1 MREGKFVKIIAPG
14 GATLNFV
21 GVTGTT
27 EKVLMEVSA
36 VARLCDRGC
45 QVFEIK
51 EEAAAEEGKE
61 PKVTYTPLYNNFE
74 EVSGVEIFTEKQKAD
89 FEKRGFKECN
99 EDNGGNRQIDSKEL
113 EDILVTDIESII
125 ETLKHNEETERIEII
140 SEKLKKHIAELNAQE
155 EVETEPKTE
164 EEIVEEKASAHFK
177 KHFKDLEEEEKAKEA
192 EAAKSEEEKA
202 KESALDKGI
211 VYRQLPR
218 FGNKPSSSSFR
229 YNEEGGIEEDTSD
242 KSGANPKSNS
252 DTTVAPPTP
261 VTPAGSD
268 EHTTS
273 PSTTERTETGEATH
287 EATPGN
293 PETTGSTTSGKP
305 GKKKNGSQAPE
316 EATSPGRRTEENPT
330 PVVPGPIQPPP
341 QPEDYL

>member
-36 VARLCDRGC
+36 VAKLCDRGC

-61 PKVTYTPLYNNFE
+61 PKVTYTPLYNNFDL
-74 EVSGVEIFTEKQKAD
+74 VSGVELFTEKQKAD

-113 EDILVTDIESII
+113 EDIFVSDIEYII
-125 ETLKHNEETERIEII
+125 ETLKNNEETERIEII

-164 EEIVEEKASAHFK
+164 EKIIEEKASARFK

-252 DTTVAPPTP
+252 DTG

-305 GKKKNGSQAPE
+305 GKKKNDNQAPD
-316 EATSPGRRTEENPT
+316 EATSPGRRAEENPT

-341 QPEDYL
+341 QPEDHL

>member
-36 VARLCDRGC
+36 VAKLCDRGC

-51 EEAAAEEGKE
+51 EEAAEEGKE

-74 EVSGVEIFTEKQKAD
+74 EVSGVEIFTAKQVEELK
-89 FEKRGFKECN
+89 KRGFKECH
-99 EDNGGNRQIDSKEL
+99 EDNGGNRQVDSKEL
-113 EDILVTDIESII
+113 EDIFVQDIESLIKAL
-125 ETLKHNEETERIEII
+125 ESNEENDRIVAIG
-140 SEKLKKHIAELNAQE
+140 EKLKLHIAELDAQE
-155 EVETEPKTE
+155 KVETEPKTE
-164 EEIVEEKASAHFK
+164 EEVVEEKVSAHFK

-229 YNEEGGIEEDTSD
+229 YNEEGGIEGDTSD

-252 DTTVAPPTP
+252 DTG

-293 PETTGSTTSGKP
+293 PETTGSTGGKP
-305 GKKKNGSQAPE
+305 GKKKNNSQAPD

-341 QPEDYL
+341 EPDDHL

>member
-36 VARLCDRGC
+36 VAKLCDRGC

-51 EEAAAEEGKE
+51 EEAAEEGKE
-61 PKVTYTPLYNNFE
+61 PKVTYTPLYNNFDL
-74 EVSGVEIFTEKQKAD
+74 VSGVELFTEKQKAD

-99 EDNGGNRQIDSKEL
+99 ENNGGNRQIDSKEL

-164 EEIVEEKASAHFK
+164 EEIVEEKASARFK

-242 KSGANPKSNS
+242 KSGANPKSGS
-252 DTTVAPPTP
+252 DATG

-305 GKKKNGSQAPE
+305 GKKKNGSQAQD
-316 EATSPGRRTEENPT
+316 EATSPGRRAEENPDT
-330 PVVPGPIQPPP
+330 GIVQPPP

>member
-36 VARLCDRGC
+36 VAKLCDRGC

-61 PKVTYTPLYNNFE
+61 PKVTYTPLYNNFDL
-74 EVSGVEIFTEKQKAD
+74 VSGVELFTEKQKAD

-164 EEIVEEKASAHFK
+164 EEIVEEKASARFK

-252 DTTVAPPTP
+252 DTG

-305 GKKKNGSQAPE
+305 GKKKNGTQPPE
-316 EATSPGRRTEENPT
+316 EATSPGRRAEENPT

-341 QPEDYL
+341 QPKDHL

>member
-51 EEAAAEEGKE
+51 EEAAEEGKE
-61 PKVTYTPLYNNFE
+61 PKVTYTPLYNNFDL
-74 EVSGVEIFTEKQKAD
+74 VSGVELFTEKQKAD

-99 EDNGGNRQIDSKEL
+99 EDNGGNRQVDSKEL

-164 EEIVEEKASAHFK
+164 EQIVEEKASARFK

-242 KSGANPKSNS
+242 KSGANPKSGA
-252 DTTVAPPTP
+252 DTG

-273 PSTTERTETGEATH
+273 PSTTERTETNEATH

-305 GKKKNGSQAPE
+305 GKKKNTQPPE
-316 EATSPGRRTEENPT
+316 EATTPGRRAEENPNAGI
-330 PVVPGPIQPPP
+330 VQPPP
-341 QPEDYL
+341 QPEDHL

>member
-27 EKVLMEVSA
+27 EKVLMEISA
-36 VARLCDRGC
+36 VAKLCDRGC

-51 EEAAAEEGKE
+51 EEAAEEGKE

-74 EVSGVEIFTEKQKAD
+74 EVSGVEIFTAKQV
-89 FEKRGFKECN
+89 EELQKRGFKECH
-99 EDNGGNRQIDSKEL
+99 EDNGGNRQVDSKEL
-113 EDILVTDIESII
+113 EDIFVQDIESLI
-125 ETLKHNEETERIEII
+125 EALESNEENDRIVAIG
-140 SEKLKKHIAELNAQE
+140 EKIKLHIAELDAQE
-155 EVETEPKTE
+155 KVETEPKTE
-164 EEIVEEKASAHFK
+164 EKIVEEKVSAHFK

-192 EAAKSEEEKA
+192 EAAKSEEDKA

-229 YNEEGGIEEDTSD
+229 YNEEGGIEGDTSD

-252 DTTVAPPTP
+252 DTA

-305 GKKKNGSQAPE
+305 GKKKNGGSQAPD
-316 EATSPGRRTEENPT
+316 EATSPGRRAEENPT

-341 QPEDYL
+341 EPDDHL

>member
-61 PKVTYTPLYNNFE
+61 PKVTYTPLYNNFDL
-74 EVSGVEIFTEKQKAD
+74 VSGVEIFTEKQKAD

-164 EEIVEEKASAHFK
+164 EEIVEEKASARFK

-252 DTTVAPPTP
+252 DAG

-293 PETTGSTTSGKP
+293 PETTGSTTTGKP
-305 GKKKNGSQAPE
+305 GKKKNGSQAPD
-316 EATSPGRRTEENPT
+316 EAISPGRRAEENPT

-341 QPEDYL
+341 QPEDHL

>member
-36 VARLCDRGC
+36 VAKLCDRGC

-61 PKVTYTPLYNNFE
+61 PKVTYTPLYNNFDL
-74 EVSGVEIFTEKQKAD
+74 VSGVEIFTEKQKAD

-164 EEIVEEKASAHFK
+164 EEIVEEKTSARFK

-242 KSGANPKSNS
+242 KSGANPKSNG
-252 DTTVAPPTP
+252 DAGA
-261 VTPAGSD
+261 TPAGSD

-305 GKKKNGSQAPE
+305 GKKKNGSQAPD

-341 QPEDYL
+341 QPEDHL

>member
-36 VARLCDRGC
+36 VAKLCDRGC

-89 FEKRGFKECN
+89 FEKRGFKECH
-99 EDNGGNRQIDSKEL
+99 EDNGGNRQVDSKEL
-113 EDILVTDIESII
+113 EDIFVSDIESII
-125 ETLKHNEETERIEII
+125 ETLKNNEETERIEII

-164 EEIVEEKASAHFK
+164 EKIVEEKASARFK
-177 KHFKDLEEEEKAKEA
+177 KHFKDLEEEKAKEA

-252 DTTVAPPTP
+252 DAG

-305 GKKKNGSQAPE
+305 GKKKNGSQAPD
-316 EATSPGRRTEENPT
+316 EATSPGRRAEENPT

-341 QPEDYL
+341 QPEDHL

>member
-36 VARLCDRGC
+36 VAKLCDRGC

-89 FEKRGFKECN
+89 FEKRGFKECH
-99 EDNGGNRQIDSKEL
+99 EDNGGNRQADSKEL

-252 DTTVAPPTP
+252 DTTVVPPTP

-293 PETTGSTTSGKP
+293 PETTGSTSGKP
-305 GKKKNGSQAPE
+305 GKKKNNSQAPD
-316 EATSPGRRTEENPT
+316 EATSPGRRAEDSPSPSVKPDPNY
-330 PVVPGPIQPPP
+330 QP
-341 QPEDYL
+341 DDHL

>member
-61 PKVTYTPLYNNFE
+61 PKVTYTPLYNNFDL
-74 EVSGVEIFTEKQKAD
+74 VSGVEIFTEKQKAD

-252 DTTVAPPTP
+252 DAG

-305 GKKKNGSQAPE
+305 GKKKNDNQAPD
-316 EATSPGRRTEENPT
+316 EATSPGRRAEENPT
-330 PVVPGPIQPPP
+330 PVVPGPTQPPH
-341 QPEDYL
+341 QPDDHL